1 MDRND
6 DPPRPAQSGAA
17 RRQALVASFGARALE
32 EGLGLDALLAEA
44 ASHAAEGLRVKRA
57 KVLQHRPEAD
67 DLLVCAGV
75 GWRPGVVGH
84 ATLPTGLASP
94 PGRALRTGAAVA
106 LEDVRVAEGF
116 EWSGLLREHGV
127 VSLLTVPVRVPGRAV
142 WGVLEADAEAPRR
155 FGPEHGHFLLSLA
168 GLLGA
173 AIRRLGV
180 EAELRAAG
188 ARAEAL
194 AAERAAVLGQLAEG
208 VIVTDRAGRIT
219 FVNDAAARIHGGA
232 VLGVPPEGYSAAY
245 RLLTEDG
252 RPHPP
257 EELPL
262 ARAVLRGETVTE
274 ARWRIRRPD
283 GSEVL
288 AAGSA
293 RPVLAPDG
301 TRTGAVLT
309 LRDETARDAAQR
321 ALRESE
327 ARFRGV
333 FDQQFQFMAVLSPEG
348 ITLEIN
354 ELPLRAAGTTR
365 GEVIGRPFWETPF
378 WAGLPAMREAW
389 PGRLAEAAR
398 AEGPVL
404 SEDLYEAAGGEVHT
418 ADAAVT
424 AVRGPDG
431 GVRFFVIQATDTTER
446 RRAEAA
452 LRASEALK
460 GAILASALDCVV
472 TIDRESRVVEWN
484 PAAERTF
491 GPAREAALGRDMA
504 ELIVPPE
511 LREAHRRGLARY
523 LATGE
528 GPVLGRRIEVE
539 ALRADGSRFPAELA
553 ITPTSADGRTLFT
566 AYLRD
571 ITERKAAEATIA
583 EGETRFRAVADN
595 IPQLAWMAEPDGRR
609 RWYNRRW
616 YDYTGQTP
624 EEAEG
629 WGWRGVH
636 HPDHL
641 DRVTEGMRRAWE
653 AGEPWEDTF
662 PLRGRDG
669 RYRWFLTRAVPVRE
683 AEGGGALWFGT
694 NTEVTAQREAEAAL
708 RESEARFR
716 NMADS
721 APALIW
727 TTDAEGR
734 VAFANMH
741 HDHLFGRPA
750 AEMLGDGWRRVV
762 HADDVDA
769 FSARFLEAFH
779 ARRPFRAEVRVRDRN
794 RAIRWLRCEGV
805 PRLSDAGAFLGY
817 TGCNVDVTEAKRAE
831 AALRGLNATLEARVA
846 ERTRERN
853 RVWELSRD
861 LLAVVG
867 LDGRLKAVNPAWSEL
882 LGRDEAALL
891 AAHFSELVHPDDHG
905 AVAGIAAA
913 LRRGEIVRGFED
925 RLRRADGT
933 YVAVSWTAVPEGE
946 VFYAVGRDVTRER
959 EREEQLRQ
967 AQKMEALGQLTGGI
981 AHDFNNLLQ
990 GIVGALHMVQS
1001 RAAAGRAEDLG
1012 RYAEAALASAGRAAA
1027 LTHRL
1032 LAFARRQPLDPRPTD
1047 ANRLVASLEDLVR
1060 RTAGPAIEV
1069 ETVLAGGLWPA
1080 LCDPHQLENALLNLC
1095 INARDAMPDGGR
1107 LTVETANAHL
1117 DDAYAA
1123 ALRDVSPGQYVAVC
1137 VTDTGAGMAPDVLA
1151 RAFDPFFTTKPLG
1164 QGTGLGLSMVHGFA
1178 RQSGGHVRI
1187 YSEEGRGTTVKLY
1200 LPRHRGQVP
1209 AEAEERGRMP
1219 SPAPSAGA
1227 AGATVL
1233 VVEDEPMVRALTVEV
1248 LEGMGCATLE
1258 AADGP
1263 SALRALR
1270 AAPRVDLL
1278 VTDVGLPG
1286 GLNGRQLADAARGVR
1301 PGLRVLFMTGYAE
1314 NAAFGNGV
1322 LEPGMR
1328 IMTKPFALDALAAKV
1343 RAMIDGA

>member
-1 MDRND
+1 MVPMDSHD
-6 DPPRPAQSGAA
+6 DSRAETSGVA
-17 RRQALVASFGARALE
+17 RRQALVALFAARALD

-44 ASHAAEGLRVKRA
+44 AAHVAEGLGVERA
-57 KVLQHRPEAD
+57 KVLQYRPEAD
-67 DLLVCAGV
+67 DLLVRAGV
-75 GWRPGVVGH
+75 GWKEGVVGR
-84 ATLPTGLASP
+84 ATLPSGMASP
-94 PGRALRTGAAVA
+94 PGHALRTGRAVA
-106 LEDVRVAEGF
+106 LEDVRAAEGF
-116 EWSGLLREHGV
+116 EWSSLLREHGV
-127 VSLLTVPVRVPGRAV
+127 VSLLNVPVQVPGGAA

-155 FGPEHGHFLLSLA
+155 FGPEHEYFLLSLA

-173 AIRRLGV
+173 AIRRL
-180 EAELRAAG
+180 EAEAQLRVVG

-208 VIVTDRAGRIT
+208 VIVTDPAGRIT

-274 ARWRIRRPD
+274 ARWRVRRPD

-293 RPVLAPDG
+293 RPILAPDG

-309 LRDETARDAAQR
+309 LRDETVRDAAER

-327 ARFRGV
+327 ARFRGI

-348 ITLEIN
+348 VTLEIN
-354 ELPLRAAGTTR
+354 ELPLRAAGITR
-365 GEVIGRPFWETPF
+365 DVVVGRLFWETPF

-389 PGRLAEAAR
+389 PRRLAEAAR
-398 AEGPVL
+398 ADGPVL
-404 SEDLYEAAGGEVHT
+404 SEDLYEVAGGEVRT

-431 GVRFFVIQATDTTER
+431 AVRFFVIQATDTTER

-452 LRASEALK
+452 LRAGEALK
-460 GAILASALDCVV
+460 GAILEAALDCIVA
-472 TIDRESRVVEWN
+472 IDQESRVVEWN
-484 PAAERTF
+484 PAAEQTF
-491 GPAREAALGRDMA
+491 GHVREAALGRDMA
-504 ELIVPPE
+504 ELIIPPE
-511 LREAHRRGLARY
+511 LREAHRRGLAHY

-528 GPVLGRRIEVE
+528 GPVLGRRIEVQ
-539 ALRADGSRFPAELA
+539 ALRADGSHFPAELA
-553 ITPTSADGRTLFT
+553 ITPTSVGGRRLFT

-571 ITERKAAEATIA
+571 IAERKAAEAAIA
-583 EGETRFRAVADN
+583 EGEARFRAVADN

-616 YDYTGQTP
+616 YDYTGQAP
-624 EEAEG
+624 EVAGG
-629 WGWRGVH
+629 WGWRAVH
-636 HPDHL
+636 HPEHL

-669 RYRWFLTRAVPVRE
+669 SYRWFLTRAVPVRE
-683 AEGGGALWFGT
+683 AEGGVALWFGT
-694 NTEVTAQREAEAAL
+694 NTDVTAQREVEAAL

-727 TTDAEGR
+727 MTDAEGR
-734 VAFANMH
+734 VIFANMH
-741 HDHLFGRPA
+741 YDHLFGRPA
-750 AEMLGDGWRRVV
+750 AEMLGDGWRRVI

-769 FSARFLEAFH
+769 FVARFLEAFH
-779 ARRPFRAEVRVRDRN
+779 ARRPFRAEMRVWDRDG
-794 RAIRWLRCEGV
+794 AIRWLRCEGV
-805 PRLSDAGAFLGY
+805 PRLSDAGTFLGY
-817 TGCNVDVTEAKRAE
+817 TGCNIDVTEAKRAE
-831 AALRGLNATLEARVA
+831 AALHELNATLEARVA

-853 RVWELSRD
+853 RVWELSQD
-861 LLAVVG
+861 LLAVMG
-867 LDGRLKAVNPAWSEL
+867 FDGRLKAINPAWSKL
-882 LGRDEAALL
+882 LQRNEAALL
-891 AAHFSELVHPDDHG
+891 AAHFSELVHPDDH
-905 AVAGIAAA
+905 ATVLELVTA
-913 LRRGEIVRGFED
+913 LRRGEVVRGFED

-933 YVAVSWTAVPEGE
+933 YVTVSWTAVPEGE

-990 GIVGALHMVQS
+990 GMVGALHMLQS
-1001 RAAAGRAEDLG
+1001 RAAAGRTAELD
-1012 RYAEAALASAGRAAA
+1012 RYVSAALASADRAAA

-1032 LAFARRQPLDPRPTD
+1032 LAFARRQPLDPRPVD

-1060 RTAGPAIEV
+1060 RTVGPAIEV
-1069 ETVLAGGLWPA
+1069 ETVLAGGLWPT

-1095 INARDAMPDGGR
+1095 INARDAMPGGGR
-1107 LTVETANAHL
+1107 LTIETANAHL

-1123 ALRDVSPGQYVAVC
+1123 ALRDVSPGQYVAIC
-1137 VTDTGAGMAPDVLA
+1137 VTDTGAGIPPHVLA
-1151 RAFDPFFTTKPLG
+1151 RVFDPFFTTKPLG
-1164 QGTGLGLSMVHGFA
+1164 QGTGLGLSMVHGFV

-1187 YSEEGRGTTVKLY
+1187 YSEEGRGTTIKLY
-1200 LPRHRGQVP
+1200 LPRHWGHMP
-1209 AEAEERGRMP
+1209 AEAEAQ
-1219 SPAPSAGA
+1219 APPVSSAGA
-1227 AGATVL
+1227 TGGTVL
-1233 VVEDEPMVRALTVEV
+1233 VVEDEPVVRALAVEV
-1248 LEGMGCATLE
+1248 LEGLGCAVLE
-1258 AADGP
+1258 AADGAA
-1263 SALRALR
+1263 ALRALR
-1270 AAPRVDLL
+1270 SVPHVDLL

-1286 GLNGRQLADAARGVR
+1286 GMNGRQLADAAREDR
-1301 PGLRVLFMTGYAE
+1301 PGLKVLFITGYAE
-1314 NAAFGNGV
+1314 NAVFGNGI

-1328 IMTKPFALDALAAKV
+1328 MMTKPFALDELAAKV
-1343 RAMIDGA
+1343 QAMIGEG